1 MKQSACKMIAAHC
14 AATASPEGRG
24 AAIASGEGWGAA
36 IASGEG
42 QGVAI
47 VSREGRGAV
56 TAPDEGR
63 GAVIAPGEGQGVVA
77 VPGEGQGVVA
87 VPGEGEGAVIA
98 PGEECCVCAYD
109 VQSLATQGCE
119 TEHEETVEESAEEE
133 GFLLYSLEVEFGALP
148 VVGKKT
154 SSVAHW
160 NQMQQ

>member
-14 AATASPEGRG
+14 AATASPEGQ
-24 AAIASGEGWGAA
+24 GAA

-42 QGVAI
+42 QGAAI
-47 VSREGRGAV
+47 ASGEGRGAV
-56 TAPDEGR
+56 TAPGEGR

-77 VPGEGQGVVA
+77 VPGEGQGAVIAPGEGQGVVA
-87 VPGEGEGAVIA
+87 VPEEGQGAVIA
-98 PGEECCVCAYD
+98 PGEECCVCAHD

-154 SSVAHW
+154 SYAAHW
-160 NQMQQ
+160 NQMQL